1 MKIELDSM
9 QYELIMTALGEMH
22 WKCPANIPAKQNYK
36 DLIENLK
43 SQAKRQY

>member
-1 MKIELDSM
+1 MKIEIDSM

-36 DLIENLK
+36 DLMK
-43 SQAKRQY
+43 SLREQSKRF